1 MQTRRDRWR
10 KRWYYPLTF
19 LLQWDS
25 RLRFSLK
32 SSCEFLHLWAFL
44 SVNTTTQW
52 RLLNASLMDSTRV
65 DAQHIR
71 TFHSLQGDSVCR
83 RKTKHSWGKKHL
95 RLYSRNWCESDA
107 QQEAAEKKASSY
119 EFNNSAVM
127 CSRAAAAAAAAAAE
141 PVSMCSTEI

>member
-1 MQTRRDRWR
+1 MQEEDKT
-10 KRWYYPLTF
+10 
-19 LLQWDS
+19 Q
-25 RLRFSLK
+25 LR
-32 SSCEFLHLWAFL
+32 
-44 SVNTTTQW
+44 Q
-52 RLLNASLMDSTRV
+52 
-65 DAQHIR
+65 
-71 TFHSLQGDSVCR
+71 
-83 RKTKHSWGKKHL
+83 KHL